1 MHIIPITA
9 ARCAGAFFCL
19 NEKSWFCHFSD
30 RWLKPEHEFRPAH
43 LYLQD
48 IHLTYGVTPLLEG
61 ADLSVGR
68 GARLCL
74 VGRNGSGKSTL
85 LRIAAG
91 LTDADSGERFV
102 QPGIF
107 VPILRKPD
115 FSGFRPPAIMCCKA

>member
-1 MHIIPITA
+1 MSSAPPI
-9 ARCAGAFFCL
+9 
-19 NEKSWFCHFSD
+19 
-30 RWLKPEHEFRPAH
+30 

-102 QPGIF
+102 QPAYLS
-107 VPILRKPD
+107 PILRKTRILV
-115 FSGFRPPAIMCCKA
+115 GFRPPAIMCCKA

>member
-1 MHIIPITA
+1 MSSAPPI
-9 ARCAGAFFCL
+9 
-19 NEKSWFCHFSD
+19 
-30 RWLKPEHEFRPAH
+30 

-61 ADLSVGR
+61 AALSVGQ

-102 QPGIF
+102 QPRFKIVGLDFILD
-107 VPILRKPD
+107 PIGAPVKAALAP
-115 FSGFRPPAIMCCKA
+115 SAQVQHGFAQGL

>member
-1 MHIIPITA
+1 MSSAPPI
-9 ARCAGAFFCL
+9 
-19 NEKSWFCHFSD
+19 
-30 RWLKPEHEFRPAH
+30 

-61 ADLSVGR
+61 ADLSVSR

-102 QPGIF
+102 QRHIC
-107 VPILRKPD
+107 LLSCAKPR
-115 FSGFRPPAIMCCKA
+115 F